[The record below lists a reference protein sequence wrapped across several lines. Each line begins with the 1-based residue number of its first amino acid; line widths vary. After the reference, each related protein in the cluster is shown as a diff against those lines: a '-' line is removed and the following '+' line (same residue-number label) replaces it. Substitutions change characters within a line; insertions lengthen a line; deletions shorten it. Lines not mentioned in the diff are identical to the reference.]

1 MQLGILQTAAAP
13 HFVSEMGDR
22 RSLRASDWEETV
34 FEASQGLLSG
44 SLSALKAL
52 VCSPQEV
59 GSLSSNLSGEVV

>member
-1 MQLGILQTAAAP
+1 MPLGTLQTPAAP

-22 RSLRASDWEETV
+22 RSLRASDWEEAV

-52 VCSPQEV
+52 VRPLALRRKWEASPAT
-59 GSLSSNLSGEVV
+59 